1 MEVKNFKNV
10 DYSIVKTLYPDNEIQ
25 EIAFQTNIFPG
36 DIVSFKEKVECPAEL
51 KANSKALF
59 DTKTIKPEHKWLVNS
74 VNIHYNMETC
84 EFTTTIDYMTEL
96 KREDCQLTGWAKGVD
111 VSMVNIVEKHT
122 GAIENFE
129 NKVYMPFKYGDI
141 VWRFPNHLYDSFTP
155 IRYKIIGMNYR
166 LGGVYHKDGY
176 FQFQNQGVNINALE
190 WCYNKCINGYGEYG
204 FMPTWGACNLVG
216 YSYKRDCTIKEEEPG
231 LYDINAIKKEF
242 IDYGNLPKFA
252 RATWRADYFHDSP
265 FVKPIYEAL
274 CNDLGITME
283 DLEEASHKIVP
294 KTKPKKKPSKPR
306 AKKSNKVKDMFACMT
321 EKEKKEMLKL
331 LQNG

>member
-1 MEVKNFKNV
+1 MEVKNFKKV

-25 EIAFQTNIFPG
+25 EITFQTNIFPG

-111 VSMVNIVEKHT
+111 ASMVNIVEKHT

-141 VWRFPNHLYDSFTP
+141 VWEFPNHLYDSYTP
-155 IRYKIIGMNYR
+155 IRYKVIGMNYR
-166 LGGVYHKDGY
+166 LGGFHHTDGH
-176 FQFQNQGVNINALE
+176 FQFQSHGVNINVLE
-190 WCYNKCINGYGEYG
+190 WRCNHYINGYGEYC
-204 FMPTWGACNLVG
+204 FMPTWGSCNLVG
-216 YSYKRDCTIKEEEPG
+216 YSYRRDFTIKEKQPG
-231 LYDINAIKKEF
+231 VYDINAIKKEF

-252 RATWRADYFHDSP
+252 RMTWRADHFRDAS
-265 FVKPIYEAL
+265 FTNPIYEAL

-283 DLEEASHKIVP
+283 DLKEASDKDV
-294 KTKPKKKPSKPR
+294 PKKKISKHR
-306 AKKSNKVKDMFACMT
+306 AKKSDKVKDMFAAMT

>member
-1 MEVKNFKNV
+1 MEVKNFKKV

-36 DIVSFKEKVECPAEL
+36 DIVSFKERVECPAEL
-51 KANSKALF
+51 KANRKALF

-84 EFTTTIDYMTEL
+84 EFTTMIGCMTEL
-96 KREDCQLTGWAKGVD
+96 KREDCQLTGWAQGVD

-155 IRYKIIGMNYR
+155 IRYKIIGMNYS
-166 LGGVYHKDGY
+166 LGGFYHKDGY
-176 FQFQNQGVNINALE
+176 FQFQSQGVNINVLE
-190 WCYNKCINGYGEYG
+190 WRCNQYISSYGEYC
-204 FMPTWGACNLVG
+204 FMPTWGTCNLVG
-216 YSYKRDCTIKEEEPG
+216 YSYKRDFTIKEEEPG

-252 RATWRADYFHDSP
+252 RKTWIADSFHDAP
-265 FVKPIYEAL
+265 FVKPIYDAL

-283 DLEEASHKIVP
+283 DLEEALHKDVP
-294 KTKPKKKPSKPR
+294 KYKLKKKLSKPR
-306 AKKSNKVKDMFACMT
+306 AKKSDKVKDMFAGMT

-331 LQNG
+331 LQNE